1 MAEHESTQVSDEVEP
16 ESVAER
22 HDSTGQHGSHEARE
36 GAPLHPLIDLARDP
50 HPGQPDHVRPDQ
62 D

>member
-1 MAEHESTQVSDEVEP
+1 MAEYESTQVSDEVEP
-16 ESVAER
+16 DVAEQA
-22 HDSTGQHGSHEARE
+22 GAAEHGSHEAPE

-50 HPGQPDHVRPDQ
+50 HPGQPDHARPDG